1 MDETSLEEEWDK
13 VKCKANEVLV
23 HIEVEGANVAD
34 ARVHLVGDAG
44 SCKRSK
50 EGKVKEVGEV
60 EGGHCLGDQTF

>member
-1 MDETSLEEEWDK
+1 MDETSLEEWDE
-13 VKCKANEVLV
+13 VKHKANAVLV
-23 HIEVEGANVAD
+23 HIEVEGANVVD
-34 ARVHLVGDAG
+34 TRVNLVGDAG

>member
-1 MDETSLEEEWDK
+1 MEEEWDK

-34 ARVHLVGDAG
+34 ARIHLVGDAG

-50 EGKVKEVGEV
+50 EGKVKVVGEV
-60 EGGHCLGDQTF
+60 EGGYCLGDQTF